1 MIEIIKRGKKVFAA
15 TCGAPA
21 YYSNS
26 SDETEKREAN
36 LAMKVIGIC
45 NDEFGMDKKSH

>member
-1 MIEIIKRGKKVFAA
+1 MLINFCNYYFG
-15 TCGAPA
+15 CDPA
-21 YYSNS
+21 YYSDS

-45 NDEFGMDKKSH
+45 NDKLGMDKESH